1 MIKRILAMLHARNLE
16 FMRDRSSLAWNIILP
31 VLLVFGLAF
40 TFSGENKDQYKV
52 AVMAEGLLANAEPD
66 ESLHPLLKTDYITF
80 YGVEDQSETVKKVS
94 RHQVDMLLDLRPDQ
108 MHYWVNNDAVNGYF
122 MRRLLAGSG
131 GPTVTEKAVTGK
143 QIRYVDWVVPGIL
156 GMNIMFGCLFGV
168 GYVIVRYRKSGYLK
182 RVSATPLSATEFL
195 IAQIL
200 SRLMIVVATTVLVFA
215 GTNFFMDFRV
225 EGSYLSLL
233 VVLIIGTFTLLSLG
247 LLVASRVK
255 SEELAGGLLNMLTW
269 PMMLLSGVWF
279 SMEGAHPYLQKFAEL
294 SPLTHMLK
302 AARAIMIDGVSL
314 MGVSYNLVVLLIMG
328 VVFIVLGAKL
338 FKWTTD

>member
-1 MIKRILAMLHARNLE
+1 MMRRILAMLHARNLE
-16 FMRDRSSLAWNIILP
+16 FMRDRSSLAWNLILP

-52 AVMAEGLLANAEPD
+52 AVMAEGLAADAVPAEN
-66 ESLHPLLKTDYITF
+66 LHPLLATKYINF
-80 YGVEDQSETVKKVS
+80 YGVEDQDETVKKVS
-94 RHQVDMLLDLRPDQ
+94 RHQVDMLLDLRLGQ
-108 MHYWVNNDAVNGYF
+108 MHYWINNDAVNGYF
-122 MRRLLAGSG
+122 VQRLLAGSG
-131 GPTVTEKAVTGK
+131 GPVVTEKAVTGK
-143 QIRYVDWVVPGIL
+143 EIRYVDWVVPGIL

-182 RVSATPLSATEFL
+182 RISATPLNATEFL

-200 SRLMIVVATTVLVFA
+200 SRLMIVVTTTVIVFS

-233 VVLIIGTFTLLSLG
+233 VVLIVGTFSLLSLG

-279 SMEGAHPYLQKFAEL
+279 SMDGAHPYLQNFAEL

-302 AARAIMIDGVSL
+302 ATRAIMIDGTSL
-314 MGVSYNLVVLLIMG
+314 MGVSYHLAVLAVMG
-328 VVFIVLGAKL
+328 FVFIVLGAKL